1 MNSAHGETLTKL
13 INKVEELTKMSST
26 SKLAAP
32 PPAGPAPLSAS
43 AERFATLFREEHRR
57 VRDVL
62 LDLLRAFQERD
73 RVAIRRL
80 LRECT
85 ELTGPHFRYE
95 EESLYPALVQIF
107 GEEYIEHLLSA
118 HDGAIAAA
126 RRLTDLAAKPEL
138 ADSDLAEARRLV
150 LVLLPHV
157 SDCEGLSIMVER
169 LPEAE
174 VQHVLDTR
182 ARSLRDGLSL
192 LQWAEHVRARPA
204 PSAALPPA
212 S

>member
-1 MNSAHGETLTKL
+1 MEEPTET
-13 INKVEELTKMSST
+13 T
-26 SKLAAP
+26 SRGQLAAT
-32 PPAGPAPLSAS
+32 PPAGPATIPAS
-43 AERFATLFREEHRR
+43 AERFARLFREEHRR

-73 RVAIRRL
+73 RAAIRRL

-107 GEEYIEHLLSA
+107 GEEYIEHLLLA

-126 RRLTDLAAKPEL
+126 RGLIDLAAKPEL
-138 ADSDLAEARRLV
+138 TDSDLAEARQRV

-169 LPEAE
+169 LPEEE
-174 VQHVLDTR
+174 VQRVLDTR
-182 ARSLRDGLSL
+182 ARSLHDGLSL

-204 PSAALPPA
+204 PRATLLAA